1 MVKKGSSLLLKYQ
14 TMYEKNPRSRVF
26 APLAES
32 YRKLGLLDD
41 AYKVLKNGLKYN
53 PDYSLGHL
61 VLAHC
66 YYDEQK
72 YQLVYDT
79 LKPLL
84 SKNMDNIQMQKIFAE
99 AAVQLGHLE
108 EALDTYKYLL
118 FLNPQDKGFAQ
129 EVKKLEDDL
138 QVGLKQLSSQQLIKT
153 PLTQVET
160 NEDDWVQVNFAQSDK
175 PQQELSAPAP
185 LDEPMDE
192 DAWTMN
198 RPEEKINPLKA
209 GVVHNK
215 KLEDDFYADEFEE
228 YGDLEEV
235 NAKEVPTD
243 TPIISHTLIDLYCDQ
258 QYFDKAIEL
267 LEKIIELNPDDVES
281 RRKMTEVMA
290 KKAASLDS
298 FDEQD
303 GHDELISIIENQVKA
318 KSNKMEKVEAKFNFF
333 LAEIRERAN
342 HLR

>member
-1 MVKKGSSLLLKYQ
+1 
-14 TMYEKNPRSRVF
+14 MYEKNPRSRVF

-32 YRKLGLLDD
+32 YRKLGLVDE
-41 AYKVLKNGLKYN
+41 AFKVLKNGLKYH

-66 YYDEQK
+66 YYDQGK
-72 YQLVYDT
+72 FQLVYET

-84 SKNMDNIQMQKIFAE
+84 SKNMDNIQMQRIFAE
-99 AAVQLGHLE
+99 AAIELGHLE

-118 FLNPQDKGFAQ
+118 FLNPQDKVFAQ

-153 PLTQVET
+153 PQDQPIET
-160 NEDDWVQVNFAQSDK
+160 SEDDWVQVDFARTERVNEVEDQYL
-175 PQQELSAPAP
+175 PTEEL
-185 LDEPMDE
+185 EE

-198 RPEEKINPLKA
+198 RPDDKIVSIKA
-209 GVVHNK
+209 ESVHDK

-228 YGDLEEV
+228 LGDIEEI
-235 NAKEVPTD
+235 NAQEIATD
-243 TPIISHTLIDLYCDQ
+243 SPIISHTLIDLYCAQ
-258 QYFDKAIEL
+258 EYFDKAIEL
-267 LEKIIELNPDDVES
+267 LEKIIELNPDDLES
-281 RRKMTEVMA
+281 RRKMSEVLA
-290 KKAASLDS
+290 KKAASL
-298 FDEQD
+298 DEQD

-318 KSNKMEKVEAKFNFF
+318 KSSKIDRVEAKFNFF
-333 LAEIRERAN
+333 LSEIRERAN